1 MGSNPIISTKSVR
14 HPVSNK
20 IKPIYK
26 KYYNKKQQQ
35 RVRINQWIGIS
46 PVRLIDEKGQNLG
59 IVETNKA
66 LELAREKG
74 LDLIEIAPNV
84 RPPVCRIMD
93 YGKYQY
99 KKTREERKQ
108 KTKQKRIEVKG
119 IRISFRIS
127 RHDLETKAK
136 QANKFLD
143 QGHKVRIEMILRG
156 REKGLFGMAREKLNE
171 FIKFISPEVKIEQE
185 IKKQPRG
192 LTVGVTK

>member
-1 MGSNPIISTKSVR
+1 
-14 HPVSNK
+14 
-20 IKPIYK
+20 
-26 KYYNKKQQQ
+26 
-35 RVRINQWIGIS
+35 
-46 PVRLIDEKGQNLG
+46 
-59 IVETNKA
+59 

-99 KKTREERKQ
+99 QKTREERKQ

>member
-1 MGSNPIISTKSVR
+1 MDNFQTRVRIPPSPPI
-14 HPVSNK
+14 K

-26 KYYNKKQQQ
+26 KYYNRNRQP

-46 PVRLIDEKGQNLG
+46 PIRLIDEKGQNLG
-59 IVETNKA
+59 IVETDKA

-74 LDLIEIAPNV
+74 LDLIEIAPTV

-99 KKTREERKQ
+99 QKAKEERQQ

-127 RHDLETKAK
+127 QHDLETKAK

-156 REKGLFGMAREKLNE
+156 REKGLFEMAKEKLNK
-171 FIKFISPEVKIEQE
+171 FIKLISPEVKVEQE
-185 IKKQPRG
+185 IKRQPRG

>member
-1 MGSNPIISTKSVR
+1 
-14 HPVSNK
+14 VSNK
-20 IKPIYK
+20 TKPIYK
-26 KYYNKKQQQ
+26 KYYNKNQQQ
-35 RVRINQWIGIS
+35 RVRINQWIRLS
-46 PVRLIDEKGQNLG
+46 PVRVIDEKGQNLG
-59 IVETNKA
+59 IVETDKA

-93 YGKYQY
+93 HGKYQY
-99 KKTREERKQ
+99 QKSKEEKQQ

-119 IRISFRIS
+119 IRISLRIS
-127 RHDLETKAK
+127 QHDLETKAK

-156 REKGLFGMAREKLNE
+156 REKGLFEMAREKLNE
-171 FIKFISPEVKIEQE
+171 FIKLISPEVKVEQE
-185 IKKQPRG
+185 IKRNPRG